1 MQRRENPSENGK
13 RSRLR
18 FFSEVEEATSP
29 FLDRKPCRVQTSE
42 VIVEHWI
49 LTLVRLSDD
58 EDDDAGRVGGGSAKR
73 EESIGELLGDSKELK
88 FGAPARQRRQQGF
101 RLGGGVDPL
110 QALVDQTRP
119 PITEDD
125 EPDSEFEREF
135 ERAVAGAA
143 SSMPA
148 RPAPPEPSAEPAGD
162 DLDDIVGE
170 IGDILGDEQLTSAR
184 RTLRRSQTAPT
195 AALDHHTAELEET
208 EKNQTEGLADI
219 GTVDRDGLGWP
230 WVNRP

>member
-1 MQRRENPSENGK
+1 
-13 RSRLR
+13 
-18 FFSEVEEATSP
+18 
-29 FLDRKPCRVQTSE
+29 
-42 VIVEHWI
+42 
-49 LTLVRLSDD
+49 
-58 EDDDAGRVGGGSAKR
+58 VGGGSAKR

-88 FGAPARQRRQQGF
+88 FGAPARQRRQQGL

-119 PITEDD
+119 PVTEDD

-143 SSMPA
+143 SSTPA
-148 RPAPPEPSAEPAGD
+148 RPAPPEPSAEPAGDGGDGGD

-195 AALDHHTAELEET
+195 AALDHHTAELEE
-208 EKNQTEGLADI
+208 EAEQ
-219 GTVDRDGLGWP
+219 R
-230 WVNRP
+230 RPDSAGVAA